1 MSVTVHSD
9 VGGHTI
15 TAVVNGARL
24 VMDLETA
31 YQLAHFVGVSLDKI
45 YADQVAKHQQSALY
59 KQMNGSH

>member
-15 TAVVNGARL
+15 TACVNGARL

-31 YQLAHFVGVSLDKI
+31 YQVAHYIGISLDKI
-45 YADQVAKHQQSALY
+45 YSDQVAQNHQDALY
-59 KQMNGSH
+59 KQMNGGH